1 MRIRKR
7 DRVQGRGVVNFFLFI
22 YCPLGLI
29 QVDSRSRRV
38 LDEVLVT
45 WTVSF
50 GEWYGFSSF
59 HLADPVSEHF
69 CPSAIAS

>member
-7 DRVQGRGVVNFFLFI
+7 DRVQGRGVVKKNFFI
-22 YCPLGLI
+22 YCPL
-29 QVDSRSRRV
+29 VDSRRRRV

-59 HLADPVSEHF
+59 HRADPVSEHF